1 MEVRPKVPKT
11 LRGHSFYNEKLN
23 LISVIPLM
31 LRNAVLVQSEESPRG
46 LKSHLLVCKVRF
58 SYDPNKTRYFVA
70 LIIREDGNGRLY
82 YEHELTEIKE
92 EENILRGHNPVSSP
106 TFSVLTIIQNVVYSS
121 GFRKNFEKI
130 CSKTPRRSAIPE
142 ILFLRRRMRWKMRK
156 RGFPAFFTHKK
167 SGENT

>member
-1 MEVRPKVPKT
+1 MTPALRGEVEVRPKVPKT
-11 LRGHSFYNEKLN
+11 LRGHSSYNEKLN

-31 LRNAVLVQSEESPRG
+31 LRNAVLVQSEESPSG

-92 EENILRGHNPVSSP
+92 KENILRGHNPVSSP
-106 TFSVLTIIQNVVYSS
+106 TSSVLNIIQSVVYSS
-121 GFRKNFEKI
+121 GFRKNFEKNLFQDA
-130 CSKTPRRSAIPE
+130 TPFGDSRNSVSPEADPVTYDDDGNVIP
-142 ILFLRRRMRWKMRK
+142 L
-156 RGFPAFFTHKK
+156 
-167 SGENT
+167 S